1 MYSFPLQKVLD
12 YRIRLEEK
20 EQLALACLHSE
31 KEAFVKELDK
41 LREHLRA
48 VMEEQSFDRQQVDIS
63 GMILACDYIG
73 YLANQVK
80 AGEEGLVLLDERLRD
95 QTKLTEKAMQ
105 DRKVMDTLREKGLS
119 RHQKEEQAAEQKV
132 NDEIASFTYL
142 RGLSSR
148 QIP

>member
-20 EQLALACLHSE
+20 EQLALARLHGE
-31 KEAFVKELDK
+31 KEALVKELDK

-48 VMEEQSFDRQQVDIS
+48 VLEEQSCDRQQVDIS

-80 AGEEGLVLLDERLRD
+80 AGEEGLFLLEERLRD

-105 DRKVMDTLREKGLS
+105 DRKVMDTLREKGLF

-132 NDEIASFTYL
+132 NDEIAKYTYL
-142 RGLSSR
+142 RGLPSR
-148 QIP
+148 QLP